1 MPEVGNSELIG
12 CLFALGDVGSKR
24 SVVDDGIRRR
34 SRRSLMSVSIPMAS
48 SEAGHGKTNVDVV
61 GIGPVTWDRFVIV
74 PRLPGPN
81 ERVKSIRI
89 EEVSGG
95 ISTTILSALHRW
107 KLKCRLVSVVG
118 YDEHSLRIVDD
129 LTQEGL
135 ETDGL
140 LRMEDV
146 DGLSNIILVDNR
158 NGTRSLIQ
166 GPHFRSGPVP
176 IRPELLRPW
185 WFENARVLH
194 IETTADDCAL
204 EAIEIAKRNH
214 MKVLVTLSDRP
225 EPRTAEV
232 LRQADWIIAE
242 ASVATELTKEL
253 EPSQAAYALHL
264 MTDVPTIVTCGPD
277 GCYYVQGRQTIY
289 QAAVDVPVVDRTGAG
304 AVFHAGFLYGILA
317 AWDIEKTLR
326 LACWVAGMACREVG
340 GRKGIPSEEQIRRFS
355 HGF

>member
-1 MPEVGNSELIG
+1 
-12 CLFALGDVGSKR
+12 
-24 SVVDDGIRRR
+24 
-34 SRRSLMSVSIPMAS
+34 MAS
-48 SEAGHGKTNVDVV
+48 SDEGQGKSQVDVI
-61 GIGPVTWDRFVIV
+61 GIGPITWDKFVIV

-81 ERVKSIRI
+81 ERVKAIRI
-89 EEVSGG
+89 EECAGG
-95 ISTTILSALHRW
+95 ISTNILAALRRW

-118 YDEHSLRIVDD
+118 YDEHSLRIIDD

-135 ETDGL
+135 DTDGL

-146 DGLSNIILVDNR
+146 EGQANIIIVDNR

-166 GPHFRSGPVP
+166 GPRCRSGVLP

-204 EAIEIAKRNH
+204 EAMEMAKRH
-214 MKVLVTLSDRP
+214 HVKVLVTLSDRP
-225 EPRTAEV
+225 ESRTGEI
-232 LRQADWIIAE
+232 LRKADWIIAE
-242 ASVATELTKEL
+242 ASVATELTKEI

-264 MTDVPTIVTCGPD
+264 MSDVPTIVTCGPG
-277 GCYYVQGRQTIY
+277 GCFYVNGRQTLH

-304 AVFHAGFLYGILA
+304 AVFHAGFIYGMLA
-317 AWDIEKTLR
+317 AWEIEKTLKI
-326 LACWVAGMACREVG
+326 ACWAAGMACREIG
-340 GRKGIPSEEQIRRFS
+340 GRKGIPTDEQLRRSS